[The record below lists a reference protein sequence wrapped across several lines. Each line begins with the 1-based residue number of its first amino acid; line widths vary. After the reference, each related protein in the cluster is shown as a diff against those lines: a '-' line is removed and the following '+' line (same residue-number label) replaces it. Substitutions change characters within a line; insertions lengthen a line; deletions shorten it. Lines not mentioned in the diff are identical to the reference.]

1 MLPKEKNSAMGDNN
15 LVDLDDLLK
24 RLKSK
29 ETAPTSSPATTEEAA
44 HRPFQALCN
53 DAIRAYG
60 NANVHDGETSLDALR
75 EEVGAAGVSPN
86 QPSLPLSNAYAKN
99 RHERL
104 ARLESM
110 YEACLLAVG
119 NAKKAV
125 RSARSRAKA
134 LLEAREAAVDAK
146 KRAWEKKV
154 GAVSRTQYGNVSDQL
169 RRVEADWAGLVEG
182 NERLEAL
189 QGGGMDD
196 PVMRLETA
204 KALGTD
210 ASEST
215 FARAE
220 EYGRAKQRHKNVEW
234 RLSET
239 VRHVTDEY
247 LARTH
252 ENVEKSLRA
261 TTQAAIDGARAAVR
275 KAIADY
281 NVDDAA
287 LRHEGAR
294 LEQQA
299 EGHHRVDQKAYAV
312 AQHIENEYRVRLKKV
327 LRAE

>member
-1 MLPKEKNSAMGDNN
+1 MGDNN

-75 EEVGAAGVSPN
+75 EEVGAAGVNPN

-99 RHERL
+99 GGHERL
-104 ARLESM
+104 ARLENM
-110 YEACLLAVG
+110 YKACLLAVG

-252 ENVEKSLRA
+252 ENVEKAFGPRPRPQSTVHGRRFGRPLQTTTWTTLRSA
-261 TTQAAIDGARAAVR
+261 TRALDWSSKP
-275 KAIADY
+275 KAITGWTRKRTPSRSTSRTSTGSA
-281 NVDDAA
+281 
-287 LRHEGAR
+287 
-294 LEQQA
+294 
-299 EGHHRVDQKAYAV
+299 
-312 AQHIENEYRVRLKKV
+312 
-327 LRAE
+327 

>member
-1 MLPKEKNSAMGDNN
+1 MGNN

-104 ARLESM
+104 ARLENM
-110 YEACLLAVG
+110 YRACLLAVG
-119 NAKKAV
+119 NAKK
-125 RSARSRAKA
+125 RYGPLGLGAKA

-182 NERLEAL
+182 NELGSPPGR
-189 QGGGMDD
+189 GMDD

-252 ENVEKSLRA
+252 ENVEKAFGPRPRPQSTVHGRRFGRPLQTTTWTTLRSA
-261 TTQAAIDGARAAVR
+261 TRALDWSSKP
-275 KAIADY
+275 KAITGWT
-281 NVDDAA
+281 
-287 LRHEGAR
+287 RKRTPSRSTSRTSTG
-294 LEQQA
+294 
-299 EGHHRVDQKAYAV
+299 
-312 AQHIENEYRVRLKKV
+312 VR
-327 LRAE
+327 

>member
-1 MLPKEKNSAMGDNN
+1 MLPKEKNSTMGDN

-24 RLKSK
+24 RLNSK
-29 ETAPTSSPATTEEAA
+29 ESAPTSSPAATKEAA
-44 HRPFQALCN
+44 PRPFQALCN

-60 NANVHDGETSLDALR
+60 NANVYDGETSLDALR
-75 EEVGAAGVSPN
+75 EEVGAVGVSPN
-86 QPSLPLSNAYAKN
+86 KPSLPLSNAYARN
-99 RHERL
+99 RNERL

-110 YEACLLAVG
+110 YESCLLAVA

-154 GAVSRTQYGNVSDQL
+154 GAVSKTQYGNVSDQL
-169 RRVEADWAGLVEG
+169 RRVETDWAGLVEG

-196 PVMRLETA
+196 PVMRLDTA
-204 KALGTD
+204 KALGSD

-220 EYGRAKQRHKNVEW
+220 EYRRTKQRHKNVEW

-252 ENVEKSLRA
+252 ANVEKSLRA

-299 EGHHRVDQKAYAV
+299 DDGHRRVDQKAYAV
-312 AQHIENEYRVRLKKV
+312 AQHIENDFRVRLKKV
-327 LRAE
+327 LRV